1 MATDADAGIY
11 ARHAPFLDRY
21 VQVGLAQGKVISVS
35 FPEAPDAEAT
45 VDGEH
50 PLLDRI
56 DDYLGGQPTDFDDI
70 DVALTVPTDHRT
82 VLEAV
87 RSVPYGKGVS
97 TEQLARMTAGL
108 DPDDEDAHRTVRTA
122 LAGDPAPLIIPDH
135 RVHDGPSAP
144 PPAVGQKLRSIE
156 GL

>member
-21 VQVGLAQGKVISVS
+21 VQIGLAQGKVLSVS
-35 FPEAPDAEAT
+35 FPDAPAEEAT

-56 DDYLGGQPTDFDDI
+56 DGYLDGQPTDFDDI
-70 DVALTVPTDHRT
+70 DVALTVPTDHRA

-87 RSVPYGKGVS
+87 RSVPYGEGVS
-97 TEQLARMTAGL
+97 TEQLASMTAGL
-108 DPDDEDAHRTVRTA
+108 DADDEDAFRTVRTA
-122 LAGDPAPLIIPDH
+122 LAENPAPLIIPDH
-135 RVHDGPSAP
+135 RVHDGPSAA
-144 PPAVGQKLRSIE
+144 PPAVEQKLRSIE